1 MPFSAYK
8 TIDAVVKEYQITYT
22 QSNFILETEF
32 PIPDYFREDL
42 EIVMQDGAVDCSE
55 YAICENLIYPVLKEV
70 WKQYRRKFILWSH
83 KSLTYDQNL
92 SGFPEYILAKK
103 SPLGNVVFDKPY
115 FLLVEAKQD
124 NFENGWAQCLAEM
137 IAAQRLN
144 DNPEQEVFGIVSNG
158 DRWQLGKLKSNLF
171 TRNQTFYTIQELDKL
186 FAALNYVFQQCE
198 FLLDAEA
205 KSQN

>member
-8 TIDAVVKEYQITYT
+8 TIEAVVKEFQITYT
-22 QSNFILETEF
+22 QSNFIIETEF
-32 PIPDYFREDL
+32 PIPDCFREDL
-42 EIVMQDGAVDCSE
+42 EIVMQDGASDCSE

-70 WKQYRRKFILWSH
+70 WKQYRQKFILWSH
-83 KSLTYDQNL
+83 KSLTYDEKL

-103 SPLGNVVFDKPY
+103 SPLGNIVFDKPY

-144 DNPEQEVFGIVSNG
+144 ENSEQDVFGIVSNG
-158 DRWQLGKLKSNLF
+158 DRWQLGKLKSNVF

-186 FAALNYVFQQCE
+186 FAAINYVFQQCE
-198 FLLDAEA
+198 LLLDAEMGDR
-205 KSQN
+205 N